1 MVIKRI
7 KGDTY
12 SIDLTI
18 ETALGVAVDLTGAT
32 VFFTVKRNLQD
43 ADSLALIN
51 KTVTGHT
58 SPTTGQTSI
67 SLLASDV
74 AYVGDFYYDIK
85 VKFSSGIISSV
96 FMNKFILTDH
106 VTIRTS

>member
-12 SIDLTI
+12 PIDLTI
-18 ETALGVAVDLTGAT
+18 ETALGEPVDLTGCT
-32 VFFTVKRNLQD
+32 VFFTVKRNIQD
-43 ADSLALIN
+43 ADSKAMISKN
-51 KTVTGHT
+51 VTSHN

-67 SLLASDV
+67 SLSASDV
-74 AYVGDFYYDIK
+74 DYVGEFYYDIK
-85 VKFSSGIISSV
+85 VKFSTGIISSV
-96 FMNKFILTDH
+96 FTDKFILANH